1 MELAVNHNA
10 ESKKTKN
17 DSGSDEPVA
26 QAHARQSLR
35 AGVILRYGLENNAP
49 PKVSID
55 LDVPL
60 IPTSIDRVAPAFF
73 FEQLKNRAEQVM
85 TISAILAPK
94 NPASQAAARLC
105 GGGQNVVC
113 ADDTA
118 RCAFKMEP
126 REIARKSAHER
137 LEKSQTH
144 HEQTRGDGVKL
155 WFDARADHVGKR
167 DGQCAAKHQIMHD
180 AQRRQKN
187 SKAKKEKRQREPLD
201 AAQISGQIRL
211 RRGIHRLEK
220 SFAENAM
227 INDGAIDEPTESWRT
242 VNLTAPFRSSGRAEE
257 NQVFEFMKRSATT
270 VTLLLFQKRA
280 ESEAAMM
287 PNNRGRIESDNA
299 TGLLQTPTKID
310 IVAGLMVFGIK
321 TADLFEGPA
330 VKRHVTA
337 GNVFGH
343 RIGEQN
349 VTRSPGGSGHTR
361 LNRILRWR
369 THVRSAY
376 ARAGVAGVTQTEIA
390 LVNVTDVRKLSDDLR
405 GIVG

>member
-35 AGVILRYGLENNAP
+35 AGVILGYSLENNAP

-94 NPASQAAARLC
+94 NPAPQA
-105 GGGQNVVC
+105 
-113 ADDTA
+113 
-118 RCAFKMEP
+118 
-126 REIARKSAHER
+126 
-137 LEKSQTH
+137 
-144 HEQTRGDGVKL
+144 
-155 WFDARADHVGKR
+155 ADHVGKR
-167 DGQCAAKHQIMHD
+167 DGQCAAKHQIRHD

-220 SFAENAM
+220 SFAENAI
-227 INDGAIDEPTESWRT
+227 INDGAIDEPTESLRT

-287 PNNRGRIESDNA
+287 PNNRGRTESDDA